1 MNALSSMKASPNEA
15 VVANRIL
22 TTPHS
27 AAVLRS
33 WGILGNKSRLPQAQV
48 EVVSGTEAISR
59 QLLTDNRLRLI
70 VLPPSLLADGRLQH
84 FLSQEKDYPS
94 RPWLHLLLL
103 TPDAHLPQLP
113 ALRQFRSW
121 SPLPQTCDADTALS
135 MFEEALFRS
144 DESYRQEQRS
154 KNLVAETE
162 DLLARTQNVLGVL
175 RHYEKAPADKNL
187 MAAASAMSN
196 EAAML
201 IGSAI
206 PKEESDSATTESA
219 AALCEWAGRMIKLQS
234 RRDRLFPESLL
245 SDPAWDM
252 LLDLTQAHL
261 SGKQVSVSSLC
272 IASRV
277 PATTALRRIG
287 DLVDSGLACRVRDQ
301 CDGRRVFV
309 CITEE
314 GLKRMQLVRQAYQ
327 TDLGC

>member
-1 MNALSSMKASPNEA
+1 M
-15 VVANRIL
+15 
-22 TTPHS
+22 
-27 AAVLRS
+27 
-33 WGILGNKSRLPQAQV
+33 
-48 EVVSGTEAISR
+48 
-59 QLLTDNRLRLI
+59 I
-70 VLPPSLLADGRLQH
+70 VLPPALLSDGRLQH
-84 FLSQEKDYPS
+84 FLTQETEYPS

-103 TPDAHLPQLP
+103 TPDTHLPQLP
-113 ALRQFRSW
+113 TLRQFRSW

-144 DESYRQEQRS
+144 AESYRQEQRS

-187 MAAASAMSN
+187 M
-196 EAAML
+196 
-201 IGSAI
+201 
-206 PKEESDSATTESA
+206 SA
-219 AALCEWAGRMIKLQS
+219 ANAISDAAQKMIGLPAPTETDDPEREDLTTALCEWAGRMIKLQS
-234 RRDRLFPESLL
+234 RRDRLFPEALL

-252 LLDLTQAHL
+252 LLDLTQARL

-327 TDLGC
+327 TDVGC